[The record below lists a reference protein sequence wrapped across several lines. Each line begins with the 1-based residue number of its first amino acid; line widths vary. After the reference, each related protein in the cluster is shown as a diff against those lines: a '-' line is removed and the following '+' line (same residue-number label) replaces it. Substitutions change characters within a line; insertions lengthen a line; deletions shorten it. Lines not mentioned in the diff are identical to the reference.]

1 MALRGGGRGSRSSR
15 RCPWRCSGSRGRP
28 APTATDRER
37 AVNARARRALRS
49 AFEWWFRDRRTGR
62 IVVAHVPNLPI
73 LLWMGTVIARQLV
86 ERGSDLHT
94 LLEWA
99 GTVTLGWW
107 AIDELVRGVNPW
119 RRALGVGGC
128 VVVLLGL
135 VERLS

>member
-1 MALRGGGRGSRSSR
+1 MNDSSR
-15 RCPWRCSGSRGRP
+15 Q
-28 APTATDRER
+28 
-37 AVNARARRALRS
+37 ALRS

-62 IVVAHVPNLPI
+62 ILVAHVPNLPI

-86 ERGSDLHT
+86 EPGSDVHT